1 MKYFKK
7 FFLFFAF
14 SCCLVSCLTERKANK
29 QLNKVSNEYPVLIS
43 QKCGELFPPTII
55 RDSLKIT
62 QFISR
67 IDTFLSINTN
77 TFLVNDTILKSDLT
91 LLKKYNNLVHKL
103 QNANRFIQVL
113 KGDLQNNPPYI
124 IKNIIDSSKV
134 FSLTKQRDIALK
146 DREDY
151 RTRNEVMNKVCIWLL
166 IIIIVLISY
175 IYVIETKSKLYKP
188 N

>member
-1 MKYFKK
+1 MKHFKK

-43 QKCGELFPPTII
+43 QKCGELFPPTIVK
-55 RDSLKIT
+55 DTALIT
-62 QFISR
+62 EYIQK
-67 IDTFLSINTN
+67 IDTFLSTN
-77 TFLVNDTILKSDLT
+77 TDTLLVTDTIKKNCSKSV
-91 LLKKYNNLVHKL
+91 KELVLKL

-146 DREDY
+146 DKEDY

>member
-1 MKYFKK
+1 MLKYLLFLSIFFTACYSEKK
-7 FFLFFAF
+7 A
-14 SCCLVSCLTERKANK
+14 SK

-43 QKCGELFPPTII
+43 QKCGELFPPTIVK
-55 RDSLKIT
+55 DTALIT
-62 QFISR
+62 EYIQK
-67 IDTFLSINTN
+67 IDTFLSTN
-77 TFLVNDTILKSDLT
+77 TDTLLVTDTIKKDCSKSV
-91 LLKKYNNLVHKL
+91 KELVLKL

-124 IKNIIDSSKV
+124 VKNIIDSSKV

-146 DREDY
+146 DKEDY

-175 IYVIETKSKLYKP
+175 IYVIETKSKLHKP

>member
-1 MKYFKK
+1 MLKYLLFLSIFFTGCYSEKK
-7 FFLFFAF
+7 A
-14 SCCLVSCLTERKANK
+14 SK
-29 QLNKVSNEYPVLIS
+29 QLNKVSVEYPVLVS

-67 IDTFLSINTN
+67 IDTFLSINTD
-77 TFLVNDTILKSDLT
+77 TFLVNDTILKNDLT
-91 LLKKYNNLVHKL
+91 LLKKYNNLVLKL
-103 QNANRFIQVL
+103 RNANKFINVL
-113 KGDLQNNPPYI
+113 KVDLQNNPPYI
-124 IKNIIDSSKV
+124 IKNIIDSAKV

-146 DREDY
+146 DKEDY

-175 IYVIETKSKLYKP
+175 IYVIETKPKLHKS

>member
-1 MKYFKK
+1 MLKYLLFISIFFTACYSEKK
-7 FFLFFAF
+7 A
-14 SCCLVSCLTERKANK
+14 SK

-43 QKCGELFPPTII
+43 QKCGELFPPTIVK
-55 RDSLKIT
+55 DTALIT
-62 QFISR
+62 EYIQK
-67 IDTFLSINTN
+67 IDTFLSRNT
-77 TFLVNDTILKSDLT
+77 DT
-91 LLKKYNNLVHKL
+91 LLVTDAIKKDCSKSVKELVLKL
-103 QNANRFIQVL
+103 QNANKFIQIL
-113 KGDLQNNPPYI
+113 KDDLQNNPPYI

-146 DREDY
+146 DKEDY

-175 IYVIETKSKLYKP
+175 IYVIETKSKLHKP

>member
-1 MKYFKK
+1 MLKYLLFISIFFTSCYSEKK
-7 FFLFFAF
+7 A
-14 SCCLVSCLTERKANK
+14 SK

-43 QKCGELFPPTII
+43 QKCGELFPPTIVK
-55 RDSLKIT
+55 DTTLIT
-62 QFISR
+62 EFIQR
-67 IDTFLSINTN
+67 VDTFLSRNTD
-77 TFLVNDTILKSDLT
+77 TLLVTDTIKKDCSKSV
-91 LLKKYNNLVHKL
+91 KELVLKL
-103 QNANRFIQVL
+103 QNANRFIQVI
-113 KGDLQNNPPYI
+113 KSDLQNNPPYI

-146 DREDY
+146 DKEDY

>member
-1 MKYFKK
+1 MKHFKK

-43 QKCGELFPPTII
+43 QKCGELFPPTIVK
-55 RDSLKIT
+55 DTALIT
-62 QFISR
+62 EYIQK
-67 IDTFLSINTN
+67 IDTFLSRNTD
-77 TFLVNDTILKSDLT
+77 TLLVTDTIKKDCSKSV
-91 LLKKYNNLVHKL
+91 KELV
-103 QNANRFIQVL
+103 IQVL

-124 IKNIIDSSKV
+124 VKNIIDSSKV

-146 DREDY
+146 DKEDY

-175 IYVIETKSKLYKP
+175 IYVIETKPKLYKP

>member
-1 MKYFKK
+1 MLKYLL
-7 FFLFFAF
+7 FL
-14 SCCLVSCLTERKANK
+14 SIILVGCFTEQKANK
-29 QLNKVSNEYPVLIS
+29 QLSRIEKRYPILIS
-43 QKCGELFPPTII
+43 EKCSEKFPPTII
-55 RDSLKIT
+55 KDSLKIT

-67 IDTFLSINTN
+67 IDTFLSINTD
-77 TFLVNDTILKSDLT
+77 TFLVNDTIKKDCSKSV
-91 LLKKYNNLVHKL
+91 KELVLKL
-103 QNANRFIQVL
+103 QNANKFINVL

-124 IKNIIDSSKV
+124 IKNIIDSAKV

-175 IYVIETKSKLYKP
+175 IYVIETKSKLHKP

>member
-1 MKYFKK
+1 MLKYLL
-7 FFLFFAF
+7 FL
-14 SCCLVSCLTERKANK
+14 SIILVGCFTEQKANK
-29 QLNKVSNEYPVLIS
+29 QLSRIEERYPILIS
-43 QKCGELFPPTII
+43 EKCSEKFPPTII
-55 RDSLKIT
+55 KDSLKIT
-62 QFISR
+62 EFISR
-67 IDTFLSINTN
+67 IDTFLSINTD

-91 LLKKYNNLVHKL
+91 LLKKYNNLVLKL
-103 QNANRFIQVL
+103 QNANKFINVL

-124 IKNIIDSSKV
+124 VKNIIDSAKV

-175 IYVIETKSKLYKP
+175 IYVIETKSKLHKP

>member
-1 MKYFKK
+1 MLKYLLFISIFFTACYSEKK
-7 FFLFFAF
+7 A
-14 SCCLVSCLTERKANK
+14 SK

-55 RDSLKIT
+55 KDSLKIT

-67 IDTFLSINTN
+67 IDTFLRINTD

-91 LLKKYNNLVHKL
+91 LLKKYNNLVLKL
-103 QNANRFIQVL
+103 QNANRFINVL

>member
-1 MKYFKK
+1 MLKYLLFISIFFTSCYSEKK
-7 FFLFFAF
+7 A
-14 SCCLVSCLTERKANK
+14 SK

-43 QKCGELFPPTII
+43 QKCGELFPPTIVK
-55 RDSLKIT
+55 DTTLIT
-62 QFISR
+62 EFIQR
-67 IDTFLSINTN
+67 VDTFLSRNTD
-77 TFLVNDTILKSDLT
+77 TLLVTDTI
-91 LLKKYNNLVHKL
+91 KKDCSKNVKELVLKL

-113 KGDLQNNPPYI
+113 KSDLQNNPPYI
-124 IKNIIDSSKV
+124 VKNIIDSSKV

>member
-1 MKYFKK
+1 MLKYLL
-7 FFLFFAF
+7 FL
-14 SCCLVSCLTERKANK
+14 SIILVGCFTEQKANK
-29 QLNKVSNEYPVLIS
+29 QLSRIEERYPILIS
-43 QKCGELFPPTII
+43 EKCSEKFPPTII
-55 RDSLKIT
+55 KDSLKIT

-77 TFLVNDTILKSDLT
+77 TIIVTDTIKKDCSKSV
-91 LLKKYNNLVHKL
+91 KELVLKL
-103 QNANRFIQVL
+103 QNANKFINVL
-113 KGDLQNNPPYI
+113 KVDLQNNPPYI
-124 IKNIIDSSKV
+124 IKNIIDSAKV

-166 IIIIVLISY
+166 IVIIVLISY
-175 IYVIETKSKLYKP
+175 IYVIETKSKLHKP